1 MQKVIGL
8 ERRIQSS
15 IINFLNKTIGPT
27 VPTAVP
33 ATSPSPQVSVT
44 SVNLLQTIQLE
55 PINVSGFYTVTGPN
69 EATFYAITDKPIIP
83 VGPGWYSTFVIG
95 IQGNIQV
102 KSVSLSSGPGYLW
115 SFVFQVGTSQNIEGT
130 QQVASST
137 LYPPRQ
143 MAFTPA
149 KITTY
154 SSPQNVFSNVQVQLN
169 SNIHVGNYAPLRDL
183 NTDVS
188 WTDYQPDGRIFPR
201 SPMIEPGTGI
211 KGWSPPLQFH

>member
-1 MQKVIGL
+1 MAFFKP
-8 ERRIQSS
+8 
-15 IINFLNKTIGPT
+15 IIDLLNKDIGPT
-27 VPTAVP
+27 T
-33 ATSPSPQVSVT
+33 QVSVVT
-44 SVNLLQTIQLE
+44 SSPGASSQVKTENLLKITLE
-55 PINVSGFYTVTGPN
+55 PIEISGFYTVTGSN
-69 EATFYAITDKPIIP
+69 EATFYAMTDKPIIP
-83 VGPGWYSTFVIG
+83 VGPGWFSTFVIG

-169 SNIHVGNYAPLRDL
+169 SNVNVGNYAPLRDL

-188 WTDYQPDGRIFPR
+188 WIDYQPDGRIFPR

-211 KGWSPPLQFH
+211 KGWSPPLQFR